1 MTESRED
8 HALQLLDSLDYEFDA
23 VLVQVSADPSPRSGQ
38 LLRDVRERRPP
49 VKSVLQIIGRN
60 ADEVETAWIRN
71 ASLTIPPDLP
81 EREFGEK
88 LRELFDSAAR

>member
-1 MTESRED
+1 MVTESRED

-23 VLVQVSADPSPRSGQ
+23 VLVQVSSDPTERTGQ
-38 LLRDVRERRPP
+38 LLRDVRQRRPP
-49 VKSVLQIIGRN
+49 VKSILQIVGRN
-60 ADEVETAWIRN
+60 ADEVDTGWIRS

-88 LRELFDSAAR
+88 LRELFETAA